1 MTASSPRKIDTVPL
15 KIWMTA
21 ILSVTKTDTSL
32 QEMVATIRVRK

>member
-1 MTASSPRKIDTVPL
+1 MTAGSPRKIDTAPF

-32 QEMVATIRVRK
+32 QEMVATIRLRK